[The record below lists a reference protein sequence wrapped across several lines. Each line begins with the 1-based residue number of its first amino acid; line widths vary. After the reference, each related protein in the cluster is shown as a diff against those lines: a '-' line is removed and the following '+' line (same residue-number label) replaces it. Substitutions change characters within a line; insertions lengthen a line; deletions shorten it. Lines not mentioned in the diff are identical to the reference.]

1 MDVNSGIGF
10 CNSEGRKSGQK
21 VLLLFLKYCFS
32 YLKKFALVA
41 ADAIQEEFPDLKVD
55 WNDEGY

>member
-1 MDVNSGIGF
+1 MGS
-10 CNSEGRKSGQK
+10 KSFGANFK
-21 VLLLFLKYCFS
+21 MLFFIF
-32 YLKKFALVA
+32 KKFALVA